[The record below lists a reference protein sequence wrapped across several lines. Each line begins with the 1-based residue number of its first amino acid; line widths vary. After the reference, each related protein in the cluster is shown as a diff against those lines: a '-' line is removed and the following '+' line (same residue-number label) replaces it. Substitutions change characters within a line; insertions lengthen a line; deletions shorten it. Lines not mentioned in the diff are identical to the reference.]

1 MSNKRFIYNVQQAR
15 YFIQLGGIVIDTGVH
30 AKTNNP
36 FWVFDF
42 DETRELMKMWC
53 NRNDGWKP

>member
-30 AKTNNP
+30 AKTNKP

-53 NRNDGWKP
+53 NRNDG